1 MRPITGVGVDARY
14 RGLASLR
21 YPKGGVLHG
30 DAKRVLLRKLALYL
44 EGSWRALHAFGTQIA
59 FACDVEPQ
67 LPALRQD
74 KDE

>member
-1 MRPITGVGVDARY
+1 MRPIPGVGVHN

-30 DAKRVLLRKLALYL
+30 GAKRVLLRKLAVYL
-44 EGSWRALHAFGTQIA
+44 EGSWRALHGFGTQIA
-59 FACDVEPQ
+59 FACDVEPRP
-67 LPALRQD
+67 PAQRQD